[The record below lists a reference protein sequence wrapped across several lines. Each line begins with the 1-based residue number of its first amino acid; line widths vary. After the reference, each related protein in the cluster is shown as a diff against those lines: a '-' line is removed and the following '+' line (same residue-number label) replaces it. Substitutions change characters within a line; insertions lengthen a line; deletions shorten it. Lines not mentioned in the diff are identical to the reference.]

1 MILSCDLRK
10 IESFD
15 SDSKISQLKS
25 NDFRKIES
33 LDFDFIFKDFKKLF
47 NLCSFAHNTVF

>member
-25 NDFRKIES
+25 NDF
-33 LDFDFIFKDFKKLF
+33 
-47 NLCSFAHNTVF
+47 VV